1 MSRHSGYTLLM
12 KGFMVLRFK
21 DSDSYSIA
29 IKHYGFVKRDMMM
42 SLCEEILTEDACKDL
57 QLHFA
62 LLGSEINAAQCR
74 NQSAVIVGH
83 YADELKRECFKF
95 AQEVSDGTT
104 PEVVILDLEEFYIGL
119 IREMATELDAKF
131 GQYSS
136 RYHDALSQFMIMCMH
151 LSPHEMIPESRDR
164 RNEKLNSL
172 LEDKRLSAWRAI
184 FKNSDWSEAA
194 VLHEIDGGLSD
205 IVYDSLRRTNGDL
218 DRAIQMAL
226 LIVYEDFFID
236 FLGGDLI
243 TIAIDRLEP
252 NDDLKSLL
260 GTVNEVVT
268 HTSDRLERKVTQ
280 RAKDIAEPMLD
291 ELRAEF
297 MPY

>member
-1 MSRHSGYTLLM
+1 M
-12 KGFMVLRFK
+12 LRFK

-29 IKHYGFVKRDMMM
+29 IKHYGFTKRDMMK

-62 LLGSEINAAQCR
+62 LLGEETTAEQLSK
-74 NQSAVIVGH
+74 QSAEIVGS
-83 YADELKRECFKF
+83 YANELKRECFKL
-95 AQEVSDGTT
+95 AQEVSDGKAT
-104 PEVVILDLEEFYIGL
+104 PEIVILDLEEFYLGL
-119 IREMATELDAKF
+119 IREMASKLDAKF

-136 RYHDALSQFMIMCMH
+136 RYYDALGQFMIMCMH

-205 IVYDSLRRTNGDL
+205 IVYDSLRRTSGDL

-236 FLGGDLI
+236 FLGGELRA
-243 TIAIDRLEP
+243 IAIDRLEP
-252 NDDLKSLL
+252 NDDLQHLL

>member
-1 MSRHSGYTLLM
+1 M
-12 KGFMVLRFK
+12 LRFK

-29 IKHYGFVKRDMMM
+29 IKHYGFTKRDMML
-42 SLCEEILTEDACKDL
+42 SLREEILTEDACKDL

-62 LLGSEINAAQCR
+62 FLGEEVTAAQCR
-74 NQSAVIVGH
+74 NLSAAIVRR
-83 YADELKRECFKF
+83 YANDLKQECFKI
-95 AQEVSDGTT
+95 AQEVSDGKT
-104 PEVVILDLEEFYIGL
+104 PEIAILDLEEFYLSL
-119 IREMATELDAKF
+119 IREMAADLENEF

-164 RNEKLNSL
+164 RNERLNSL
-172 LEDKRLSAWRAI
+172 LEDKRLSVWRAV
-184 FKNSDWSEAA
+184 FKNSEWTESAL
-194 VLHEIDGGLSD
+194 LHEIDGGLSD
-205 IVYDSLRRTNGDL
+205 IVYDSLRRSRGDL
-218 DRAIQMAL
+218 DRAIQIAL

-236 FLGGDLI
+236 FLGGELRAVA
-243 TIAIDRLEP
+243 TDRLEP
-252 NDDLKSLL
+252 DDDLKYLL

>member
-1 MSRHSGYTLLM
+1 M
-12 KGFMVLRFK
+12 LRFK

-29 IKHYGFVKRDMMM
+29 IKHYGFTKRDMMK

-62 LLGSEINAAQCR
+62 FLGEEITAAQLSK
-74 NQSAVIVGH
+74 QSADIVGG
-83 YADELKRECFKF
+83 YASELKRECFKL
-95 AQEVSDGTT
+95 AQEVSDGKTT
-104 PEVVILDLEEFYIGL
+104 SEIAILDLEEFYLGL
-119 IREMATELDAKF
+119 IREMASKLDAKF

-136 RYHDALSQFMIMCMH
+136 RYYDALGQFMIMCMH

-184 FKNSDWSEAA
+184 FKNSDWTEAA
-194 VLHEIDGGLSD
+194 LLHEIDGGLPD
-205 IVYDSLRRTNGDL
+205 VIYDTLRRSRGDL
-218 DRAIQMAL
+218 DRAIQTVL

-236 FLGGDLI
+236 ALGHELRAVA
-243 TIAIDRLEP
+243 TDRLEP

-260 GTVNEVVT
+260 GTVDEVVT
-268 HTSDRLERKVTQ
+268 HSSDRLEGRITQ
-280 RAKDIAEPMLD
+280 RVKDIGEQMLH
-291 ELRAEF
+291 ELRSEF
-297 MPY
+297 MEY

>member
-1 MSRHSGYTLLM
+1 M
-12 KGFMVLRFK
+12 LRFK

-29 IKHYGFVKRDMMM
+29 IKHYGFTKRDMMK

-62 LLGSEINAAQCR
+62 LLGEEITAAQLSKR
-74 NQSAVIVGH
+74 SADIVGG
-83 YADELKRECFKF
+83 YAAELKRECFKL
-95 AQEVSDGTT
+95 AQDVSDGKTT
-104 PEVVILDLEEFYIGL
+104 PEIAILDLEEFYLGL
-119 IREMATELDAKF
+119 IREMAAKLDAQF

-136 RYHDALSQFMIMCMH
+136 RYYDALGQFMIMCMH

-172 LEDKRLSAWRAI
+172 LEDKRLSAWRAV
-184 FKNSDWSEAA
+184 FKNSEWTEAA
-194 VLHEIDGGLSD
+194 LLHEIDGGLSD
-205 IVYDSLRRTNGDL
+205 IVYDSLRRSRGDL

-236 FLGGDLI
+236 FLGGELNSV
-243 TIAIDRLEP
+243 AINRLEP
-252 NDDLKSLL
+252 NDDLRSLL

-268 HTSDRLERKVTQ
+268 HASDRLERRVTQ
-280 RAKDIAEPMLD
+280 RVEDIAEPMLD

-297 MPY
+297 MEY